1 MAIDTKELR
10 QRRAGLIVDA
20 RKMTE
25 LGETENRNLSG
36 EEQENYDKLWAEVG
50 NLEKRYLRIEETQ
63 KQELLLDAS
72 MDPVRPDDLATGT
85 PEQRTASATDA
96 LQTTTDPRASDEYR
110 SGYEKYLRFGDNAV
124 SHYTAIERRALQAD
138 SDVDGGYLAAPQ
150 QMSSELLKAVDDA
163 TFVRRRGR
171 VEQIQ
176 GGGSLGVVSLDT
188 QPSFFAWNSEIGTPT
203 EDSSM
208 KFGKRAL
215 TTQPATGFI
224 KVSETLIRKSVMS
237 IESIIRA
244 QFAILYG
251 EEEESAFMTGNGAN
265 EPLGVFT
272 ASAHGI
278 STGRDKSAGNT
289 VTSMTFDGLIEAKY
303 FLKPQ
308 YWAKAAWA
316 FHRDGVKQL
325 MKLKDGEGQYIWQ
338 QSVQVGQPDRV
349 LGLPMEVSEFVP
361 NTFTTGLYV
370 GILADWS
377 FYWILEGVPLTIKVL
392 DQLYAEK
399 DQIGYKARLE
409 LDAMPMLEEAFVR
422 VKLG

>member
-10 QRRAGLIVDA
+10 QRRAKLIVDA

-25 LGETENRNLSG
+25 LGETENRNLTS
-36 EEQENYDKLWAEVG
+36 EEQENYDKLFAESG
-50 NLEKRYLRIEETQ
+50 ELEKRYLRIEQIQ
-63 KQELLLDAS
+63 KQELALDAS
-72 MDPVRPDDLATGT
+72 MDPVRPDDLHVPGT
-85 PEQRTASATDA
+85 EQRTAPTDS
-96 LQTTTDPRASDEYR
+96 LKTTTDHRATAEYR
-110 SGYEKYLRFGDNAV
+110 AMYNKFLTFGK
-124 SHYTAIERRALQAD
+124 SHLMSSLERRALQAD
-138 SDVDGGYLAAPQ
+138 DDVGGGYLAAPQ
-150 QMSSELLKAVDDA
+150 QMSSELLKAVDDL

-171 VEQIQ
+171 VERIT

-188 QPSFFAWNSEIGTPT
+188 DPSFFSWNSEIGTPT

-208 KFGKRAL
+208 AFGKRAL
-215 TTQPATGFI
+215 TTQPATGLI
-224 KVSETLIRKSVMS
+224 KISETLVRKSVIS
-237 IESIIRA
+237 IDAIIRDR
-244 QFAILYG
+244 FAVLFAEN
-251 EEEESAFMTGNGAN
+251 EETAFMTGVGAN

-272 ASAHGI
+272 ANAAGI
-278 STGRDKSAGNT
+278 TTGRDVSTGNT
-289 VTSMTFDGLIEAKY
+289 TGSMTFDGLIEAKY

-308 YWAKAAWA
+308 YWGRAAWA

-325 MKLKDGEGQYIWQ
+325 MKLKDGEGQYLWQ

-349 LGLPMEVSEFVP
+349 LGFPMEVSEFVP

-377 FYWILEGVPLTIKVL
+377 FYWILEGLPLAIKVL
-392 DQLYAEK
+392 SELYAETN
-399 DQIGYKARLE
+399 QIGYIARLE